1 MRLRLTRGAGE
12 PTTIERASERAE
24 TPTAGILDKAQGRAE
39 SGLCGYQNNDDNNKA
54 GVALCRLRGCK
65 NIHFRNKVVEAEG
78 AATTT
83 LLVFIWRLSRP
94 NVFVPS
100 RVVADSPPQLIQH

>member
-1 MRLRLTRGAGE
+1 MLLRLTRGAGE

-54 GVALCRLRGCK
+54 GVALHCAGYAAVKTSISGTKWRRLKG
-65 NIHFRNKVVEAEG
+65 
-78 AATTT
+78 
-83 LLVFIWRLSRP
+83 LLLQLIWRLSRP

-100 RVVADSPPQLIQH
+100 RVVAVSPP